1 MPTEFTTPVGRI
13 VWGNPAK
20 AQHKTYNDGPQ
31 KGQKILKDG
40 QPVNVFAFGIAF
52 PKAEFL
58 AGVWPHMQAEAAAG
72 FPQGV
77 PNTFAW
83 KYKDGDTDLDGNNKP
98 LREKEGYAGCYIL
111 SFSTEAFCPPV
122 YKFNPQ
128 TGGYDQLTADQI
140 KTGDFV
146 AVATKLNVNVSTD
159 RTKNSS
165 LYVNP
170 GAVELV
176 GYGKEIISAA
186 AVNPNAAFGGTA
198 RALPAG
204 ASAAP
209 VMSSGGVGMP
219 GTAPM
224 APQPPQM
231 PGYPAP
237 APVAPPMPGYA
248 PQPAPMAPAPVPVT
262 SGYPAPP
269 APMPVAPPA
278 PVMFPPAGWTAH
290 PQSPG
295 YFYMGSE
302 VLSEADLRARIVP
315 PPAPDFV
322 QMPGYP
328 APAPMPGQMPGMMPP
343 R

>member
-1 MPTEFTTPVGRI
+1 MPTQFTGCVGRV
-13 VWGNPAK
+13 VWGHPGK
-20 AQHKTYNDGPQ
+20 PQDKTDQHTK
-31 KGQKILKDG
+31 QKILKDG
-40 QPVNVFAFGIAF
+40 QPIKVWSFGVAYA
-52 PKAEFL
+52 KQEFL
-58 AGVWPHMQAEAAAG
+58 THIWPQFAAEAQTG

-77 PNTFAW
+77 PNGFSW
-83 KYKDGDTDLDGNNKP
+83 KYKDGDTEVDRQGKP
-98 LREKEGYAGCYIL
+98 YRDREGYAGCYIV
-111 SFSTEAFCPPV
+111 SYSTEAFAPPI

-128 TGGYDQLTADQI
+128 TGGYDQLTPDQM
-140 KTGDFV
+140 KTGDYV
-146 AVATKLNVNVSTD
+146 AVNHNLKVNVETD
-159 RTKNSS
+159 RTRSSS

-170 GAVELV
+170 AAIELV

-186 AVNPNAAFGGTA
+186 AVDPRAAFGGTA
-198 RALPAG
+198 RALPPG

-209 VMSSGGVGMP
+209 VLSSGGVGMP
-219 GTAPM
+219 GTAPQ
-224 APQPPQM
+224 APQM
-231 PGYPAP
+231 PGMPAP
-237 APVAPPMPGYA
+237 MAQPPMQQPGMMPPPMPGH
-248 PQPAPMAPAPVPVT
+248 PAPVPVT

-328 APAPMPGQMPGMMPP
+328 APAPAAPPMPGQMPGMMPP